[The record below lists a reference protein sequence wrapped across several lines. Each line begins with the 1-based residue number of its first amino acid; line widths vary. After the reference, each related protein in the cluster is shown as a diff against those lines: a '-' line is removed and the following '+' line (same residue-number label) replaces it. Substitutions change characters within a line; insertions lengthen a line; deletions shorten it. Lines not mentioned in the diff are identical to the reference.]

1 MINSAFIS
9 LCFCFENQQLCAD
22 FQLKMYIIELEKV
35 GRKLSEIT
43 IQERLTEK
51 DSLSVPFFGYELIRE
66 ELLRDL
72 LGKDT
77 PDLLYWAGKRIAR
90 KYQLNT
96 IDETIIFFHK
106 AGWGSLSIKSESK
119 QEILFELESDI
130 ITQRLKTNPDCTYHL
145 EAGFLAQQSEFQKG
159 AMAEAFEHPR
169 KKGAKVQFT
178 VKWDL
183 KDIIDR

>member
-1 MINSAFIS
+1 
-9 LCFCFENQQLCAD
+9 
-22 FQLKMYIIELEKV
+22 MYIIELEKV
-35 GRKLSEIT
+35 GRTLSELT
-43 IQERLTEK
+43 IQERITEK
-51 DSLSVPFFGYELIRE
+51 ESLSVPFFGYDLIRE

-77 PDLLYWAGKRIAR
+77 PDLLYWAGKRLAR

-96 IDETIIFFHK
+96 IDETIIFFNK
-106 AGWGSLSIKSESK
+106 AGWGTLTIKSESK

-130 ITQRLKTNPDCTYHL
+130 ITIRLKTNPDYTYHL
-145 EAGFLAQQSEFQKG
+145 EAGFLAQQLELQKG
-159 AMAEAFEHPR
+159 ALAEAFEHPR

-183 KDIIDR
+183 QDTLDR